1 MWLRY
6 DTLVYTNPD
15 PDNQAKKILGFDLDM
30 TLVRSKNPRKTHHH
44 ADWKW
49 FTPEVPEILRQ
60 WRQLEGIEMV
70 IFTNQAGIGN
80 DPKKLN
86 EFLLKMDLI
95 FTDLG
100 FPIATYISTGKDQF
114 RKPSPISFGFA
125 FSGRTLQ
132 AFTFIGDAAGRLGDF
147 ADTDR
152 KFALNVEKYYGVP
165 TLFQTPEHLFLGEPE
180 KPFRLSGFDPETL
193 NNRVEVLDFQ
203 PLNRQEM
210 ILMIGRPASGKST
223 IAQDLARQY
232 RYKIVSNDLQGT
244 EAKTLR
250 LAEQLLRE
258 GHSII
263 VDNTNGRPT
272 QRAKALDLAR
282 KYQIPVRGIIVKI
295 PEDLNKHL
303 NVVREILTQKHIP
316 EVALRTFDKYYVE
329 PSLDEGFTELI
340 KTGFSFDPDRDPEF
354 TRLYRLRF

>member
-1 MWLRY
+1 MWARY

-15 PDNQAKKILGFDLDM
+15 PNNRAKKILGFDLDM

-44 ADWKW
+44 LDWKW
-49 FTPEVPEILRQ
+49 FTPQVPELLRQ
-60 WRQLEGIEMV
+60 WKQLEDVEMI

-86 EFLLKMDLI
+86 EFLLKMNLI
-95 FTDLG
+95 FQDLG
-100 FPIATYISTGKDQF
+100 FPLATYISTGKDQF
-114 RKPSPISFGFA
+114 RKPSPISFGYA

-132 AFTFIGDAAGRLGDF
+132 AFTFVGDAAGRPGDF

-165 TLFQTPEHLFLGEPE
+165 TLFQTPEHLFLGEAE
-180 KPFRLSGFDPETL
+180 KPFHLSGFNPETFK
-193 NNRVEVLDFQ
+193 NDT
-203 PLNRQEM
+203 PLEFHPTGRQEM

-232 RYKIVSNDLQGT
+232 GYEIVSNDIQGT

-258 GHSII
+258 GKSII

-272 QRAKALDLAR
+272 QRAKVIELAQ
-282 KYQIPVRGIIVKI
+282 KYQIPVRGIKVKI
-295 PEDLNKHL
+295 PEDLNQHL
-303 NVVREILTQKHIP
+303 NTIREILTQKHIP
-316 EVALRTFDKYYVE
+316 EVAIRTFNKNYVE
-329 PSLDEGFTELI
+329 PSLDEGFVELI
-340 KTGFSFDPDRDPEF
+340 ETGFVFDPNRDPEF
-354 TRLYRLRF
+354 NRLYQIRF